1 MNTKEYKLI
10 IKQSYETFEIH
21 GYGFCG
27 GSAGASCSQDDYL
40 AEDGGDTPVTGQTQ
54 TYTFTVSPDIVMEGD
69 ARTRSEGTDAEKP
82 TRCFMQ
88 VFDSDDLT
96 PSTLYNGTKEGDSYT
111 FTVTLASDK
120 SYDYCF
126 YADNDNY
133 RISDLNN
140 ITWPNTGDVVAYA
153 HVLSG
158 KSGDIETSVTLK
170 HIVTK
175 ITLKHIGSPFTVA
188 AGEEFKIS
196 FPCANTFDVLNN
208 AASTG
213 NGYEDFTYTFA
224 EGKTINDG
232 DEVCSFYTIVP
243 YQVENNPDITLNL
256 HQLTQTISS
265 IEWKINSHVTLQGDL
280 SEDNPKWGAT
290 SEYVQK
296 QIDFFFKKEDGT
308 SEGTLRDFYYFYLPP
323 GNIADL
329 EAVLSAIFHKNV
341 ELNLTQFATIF
352 YEVLDNDYTFA
363 VSNNT
368 IIMDLTIYIND
379 SVTYVIRYDASY
391 SADYENF
398 SVVSNKLNQSTE

>member
-1 MNTKEYKLI
+1 MKHLKYIAMAFAVALL
-10 IKQSYETFEIH
+10 
-21 GYGFCG
+21 
-27 GSAGASCSQDDYL
+27 AASCSQDEL
-40 AEDGGDTPVTGQTQ
+40 PGEGGDTPVTGQTQ

-69 ARTRSEGTDAEKP
+69 ARTRSEGTEEEKP

-126 YADNDNY
+126 YADNGNY
-133 RISDLNN
+133 MITGGLHN

-158 KSGDIETSVTLK
+158 KPGDIETSVTLK

-188 AGEEFKIS
+188 AGEEFKIT
-196 FPCANTFDVLNN
+196 FPCADVFDVLKN

-224 EGKTINDG
+224 EGKTIGDG

-256 HQLTQTISS
+256 HQLTQTISG
-265 IEWKINSHVTLQGDL
+265 IEWKINSHVYLQGDL

-290 SEYVQK
+290 SEYAKK

-308 SEGTLRDFYYFYLPP
+308 SEGDLEDGVYRFCLSP

-341 ELNLTQFATIF
+341 ELNLTQFGTIF
-352 YEVLDNDYTFA
+352 NEVLDNDYTFA
-363 VSNNT
+363 IRNVPGGEYLD
-368 IIMDLTIYIND
+368 IFIND
-379 SVTYVIRYDASY
+379 NKTYQVHYSY
-391 SADYENF
+391 GVVDYQNF